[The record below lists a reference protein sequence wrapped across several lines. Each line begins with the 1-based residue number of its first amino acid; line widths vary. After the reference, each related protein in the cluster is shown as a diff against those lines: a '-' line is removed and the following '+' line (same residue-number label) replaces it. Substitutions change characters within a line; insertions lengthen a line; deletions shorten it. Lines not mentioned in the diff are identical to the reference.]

1 MNKIYRLSFKL
12 FVVCLLAS
20 TFAYGQSVSV
30 AGAQVDQVDQ
40 SAVELL
46 NQGSAGSNISVNNLP
61 KPFGS
66 NLFTGGFSA
75 SREDG
80 LNPSYVVQPGDSV
93 SVRIWGAIEFNESLV
108 VDPRGN
114 IFLPSVGP
122 ILVGGAKNSDLNA
135 RVAQAVSTVFI
146 DNVKVY
152 TSLDST
158 QPVAV
163 FVTGNVVA
171 PGRYAGIPSNSLLYY
186 IDKAGGIDARKGS
199 YRNIQLL
206 RSGTVIKSI
215 DLYAFIK
222 DGLLAEVQFQDG
234 DTILVKNRGDSISVS
249 GDVMETALFELD
261 DKQVSGAAI
270 MELARLKPG
279 VSYVGISGIRENVPY
294 ATYVTVEEFAEIPLS
309 NGDIVSFR
317 ADQHDSVIVV
327 EVEGSHIGPSRF
339 VVPRDTR
346 LHEILDF
353 IEVDPRITNVNAI
366 SLKRQSVAIRQKEA
380 LQESLQRLEAR
391 YLTASSQT
399 DQESAIRAQEAQLI
413 GQFVANAR
421 EAKPSGRMVVA
432 RNGQVANVL
441 LQSGDTISIP
451 RASGSVLL
459 RYLLATKLLYCQKCQ
474 LRTYK
479 LRRLSLIF
487 YTKLQLP
494 LQ

>member
-1 MNKIYRLSFKL
+1 LPR
-12 FVVCLLAS
+12 
-20 TFAYGQSVSV
+20 
-30 AGAQVDQVDQ
+30 
-40 SAVELL
+40 
-46 NQGSAGSNISVNNLP
+46 SAGSNISVNNLP

-93 SVRIWGAIEFNESLV
+93 SVRIWGAIDFNESLV

-186 IDKAGGIDARKGS
+186 IDKAGGIDAQKGS

-353 IEVDPRITNVNAI
+353 IEVDPRITNVFTNRSGI
-366 SLKRQSVAIRQKEA
+366 SYQGARGATDRSVCCEC
-380 LQESLQRLEAR
+380 
-391 YLTASSQT
+391 
-399 DQESAIRAQEAQLI
+399 
-413 GQFVANAR
+413 
-421 EAKPSGRMVVA
+421 
-432 RNGQVANVL
+432 
-441 LQSGDTISIP
+441 P
-451 RASGSVLL
+451 RSKA
-459 RYLLATKLLYCQKCQ
+459 
-474 LRTYK
+474 
-479 LRRLSLIF
+479 
-487 YTKLQLP
+487 
-494 LQ
+494 